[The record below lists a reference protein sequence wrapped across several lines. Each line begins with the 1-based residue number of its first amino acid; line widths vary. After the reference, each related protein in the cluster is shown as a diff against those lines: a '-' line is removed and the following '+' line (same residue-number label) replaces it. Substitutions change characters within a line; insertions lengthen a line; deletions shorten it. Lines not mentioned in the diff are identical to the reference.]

1 MCLFVYLFI
10 YLSVLSSK
18 IQKLF
23 STSTVLSTEKDKSTT
38 STGSTN
44 EVASKSPE
52 GAAETPKQKLLN
64 IIGNMKVEV
73 TSKKKFQQLKTQEI
87 KKQATDKLEGL
98 DSKSSTFQGAA
109 EDTQR

>member
-1 MCLFVYLFI
+1 MCLFICLFI

-23 STSTVLSTEKDKSTT
+23 STSSVLSTEKDKSTA

-98 DSKSSTFQGAA
+98 DSKSSTLQGAA